1 MKTIAK
7 WSIFLLLGAVVGA
20 AALWYH
26 LTVILPDTFLV
37 TEGTSLTFADIP
49 LLSAETPQGDTL
61 AASAQCGDSY
71 NTELKFMGFIPV
83 KTARVQVVANTVVD
97 VSGQPF
103 GIKMFSDGVMVV
115 GFSDIYTQGGYANPA
130 KNAGLSLGDTVHTM
144 NGMAVRSNE
153 DVKKVVEESG
163 GNAIS
168 LEYTHQNKRYTAS
181 LRPVLQE
188 GGEDNAYR
196 LGMWVRDSSAG
207 IGTLTFI
214 DRSSGVF
221 AGLGHSITDADTG
234 ESIQLLTGE
243 IVPVTVTG
251 YTKSVKGSP
260 GQLTGQFSPETAGV
274 IARNDANG
282 VYGRLSGIFSSAFSG
297 RQAELCPMQEVK
309 TGPAQILATIDGKTP
324 QLYQIEIEKLTYTAD
339 DPNKNMLIRVTDP
352 RLLATT
358 GGIVQGM
365 SGSPILQDGRL
376 VGAVTHVLV
385 GQPQKGFGIFAENMM
400 QTVETLAEEKIV
412 LQKSA

>member
-1 MKTIAK
+1 M
-7 WSIFLLLGAVVGA
+7 GAVVGA

-26 LTVILPDTFLV
+26 LTVSLPDTFLV
-37 TEGTSLTFADIP
+37 TEGSRLTFADLP
-49 LLSAETPQGDTL
+49 FVSAKVPQGDTV
-61 AASAQCGDSY
+61 AASAQHGDSY
-71 NTELKFMGFIPV
+71 NAEIKLLGLLPV
-83 KTARVQVVANTVVD
+83 KTARVKVVQNKVVE

-130 KNAGLSLGDTVHTM
+130 KSAGLALGDTVHTM
-144 NGMAVRSNE
+144 NGVSVRTNE

-163 GNAIS
+163 GSPIT
-168 LEYTHQNKRYTAS
+168 LEYTHQNKRYTAA
-181 LRPVLQE
+181 LTPVLQE
-188 GGEDNAYR
+188 GGESNAFR

-214 DRSSGVF
+214 DRASGVF

-243 IVPVTVTG
+243 IVPVTITG
-251 YTKSVKGSP
+251 YTQSVKGSP

-274 IARNDANG
+274 VARNDANG
-282 VYGRLSGIFSSAFSG
+282 VYGRLNGLFSGAFSG
-297 RQAELCPMQEVK
+297 EQAELCPMQEVK
-309 TGPAQILATIDGKTP
+309 TGPAQILTTIDGKRP
-324 QLYQIEIEKLTYTAD
+324 QLYNIEIEKLTYTAE
-339 DPNKNMLIRVTDP
+339 DPNKNMLIRVTDQ
-352 RLLATT
+352 RLLSST

-365 SGSPILQDGRL
+365 SGSPILQNGRL

-400 QTVETLAEEKIV
+400 ETVETLAAEKIV